1 MSRLQTPDSRLQTP
15 DTQSSRRAVV
25 MHAADLETVDG
36 SFPR

>member
-1 MSRLQTPDSRLQTP
+1 MPGLQTP

-36 SFPR
+36 SFPGCSGTNL